1 MKPLRITM
9 VAAFVALVAAGCAS
23 TDLNQKPASVPQ
35 PKAAPESELAPAPA
49 PVPLKQAAVASP
61 TPIDPLSDPNSILM
75 HRSVYFDYDR
85 SVIHDS
91 DVPLVEAHGRYLV
104 DHTARS
110 IRIEGNCDE
119 RGGREYNLALG
130 QRRAD
135 AMRERLRLL
144 GVSSDRVE
152 TISLGKEKPRNPG
165 HGEAAWAENRRD
177 DIVYGPGGETR
188 PVASGR

>member
-1 MKPLRITM
+1 MKPLRITV
-9 VAAFVALVAAGCAS
+9 VAALVALVAGGCAS
-23 TDLNQKPASVPQ
+23 TDLEQKRAS
-35 PKAAPESELAPAPA
+35 APESRPAAASEPAPS
-49 PVPLKQAAVASP
+49 PVPLNQTGAP
-61 TPIDPLSDPNSILM
+61 TPMPVDLIDPHGILE

-85 SVIHDS
+85 SVIHES
-91 DVPLVEAHGRYLV
+91 DVPIVETHGRYLV
-104 DHTARS
+104 NHPVRTV
-110 IRIEGNCDE
+110 RIEGNCDE

-165 HGEAAWAENRRD
+165 HDEAAWAENRRD
-177 DIVYGPGGETR
+177 DIIYSTGG
-188 PVASGR
+188 

>member
-1 MKPLRITM
+1 
-9 VAAFVALVAAGCAS
+9 
-23 TDLNQKPASVPQ
+23 
-35 PKAAPESELAPAPA
+35 
-49 PVPLKQAAVASP
+49 VPLKQATVASP

-104 DHTARS
+104 DHRART

-135 AMRERLRLL
+135 AMRAPMRC
-144 GVSSDRVE
+144 
-152 TISLGKEKPRNPG
+152 
-165 HGEAAWAENRRD
+165 
-177 DIVYGPGGETR
+177 
-188 PVASGR
+188 ASGSGCWGFRLTGWKRLAWVRKSPGTLGTVRPPGRRTAATTSFTAQGVRHGRWRAAGDICDIRDVA